1 MVLAK
6 KIKDKKV
13 NIEFNKEFIK
23 IIEEKIKLSDSQ
35 FIDNSLKELHPSDSA
50 DIIENLSIEN
60 RSKLIELEGFNI
72 EPEIFVELNESI
84 QSEILLLLSINS
96 IANLLKKLESDDAI
110 AILENIDQSKK
121 DSVLNLLPPQD
132 RFL

>member
-72 EPEIFVELNESI
+72 ESEIFLTRRRISISNRRTLTLSSELWALKRVFCPQTMGPPEP
-84 QSEILLLLSINS
+84 
-96 IANLLKKLESDDAI
+96 ANLLMGLI
-110 AILENIDQSKK
+110 
-121 DSVLNLLPPQD
+121 SVV
-132 RFL
+132 

>member
-96 IANLLKKLESDDAI
+96 IVMAKKLTLYHI
-110 AILENIDQSKK
+110 ILT
-121 DSVLNLLPPQD
+121 
-132 RFL
+132 FLQL

>member
-35 FIDNSLKELHPSDSA
+35 FIDNSLKFFDVAKILDKKMNFA
-50 DIIENLSIEN
+50 A
-60 RSKLIELEGFNI
+60 
-72 EPEIFVELNESI
+72 I
-84 QSEILLLLSINS
+84 QNGARHDL
-96 IANLLKKLESDDAI
+96 
-110 AILENIDQSKK
+110 LENKYLYEKKIIKK
-121 DSVLNLLPPQD
+121 DFTKNFYIPNYFCFGQYDVD
-132 RFL
+132 RFKQFRKG